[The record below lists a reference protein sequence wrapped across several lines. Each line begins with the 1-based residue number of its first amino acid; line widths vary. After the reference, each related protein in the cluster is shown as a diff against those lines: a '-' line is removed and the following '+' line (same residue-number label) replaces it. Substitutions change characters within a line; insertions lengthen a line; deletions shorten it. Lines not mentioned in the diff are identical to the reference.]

1 MQPVFQQYR
10 SMSSY
15 RRGKGGDM
23 GNDKL
28 LKQRSRTSISWLAV
42 LGGCALSITVLCSLV
57 LAVLLLASTA
67 FNVYLAWSLSGY
79 EISISQPTSA
89 STALVLVTPTGV
101 LAIIPTPTGVP
112 TSTPTLVPIA
122 APSSLPA
129 PTVAQTTPQA
139 EPDLPTA
146 MGTQISEP
154 EDEAKQGA
162 GSSAGSIRAV
172 AQGASATAST
182 PTPETIP
189 YVVQEGDTLWLIAE
203 TTYSDG
209 ALWPVI
215 FEANRDVLDDPD
227 RIQPDQLL
235 RVPLNP

>member
-1 MQPVFQQYR
+1 
-10 SMSSY
+10 
-15 RRGKGGDM
+15 M

-112 TSTPTLVPIA
+112 TSTPVPTATSEPTSTPTLVPVA

-129 PTVAQTTPQA
+129 PTVAQTTAQA

-146 MGTQISEP
+146 MGAQISEP

-162 GSSAGSIRAV
+162 GSSVGSIRAV